1 MDPTS
6 RSTSF
11 LTADTVGGRRLVLQA
26 TLLLALPGYLSAG
39 QASDLPGLNLPVM
52 RVAPAYPPYADFC
65 RRKPDEC
72 RLTGTGVATYSLE
85 LMAALRDVSRTV
97 NHEIR
102 FARDIDNHG
111 IEDYWSLPTSGYGD
125 CEDLALEK
133 RSRLS
138 RQGYPRGSMRL
149 TFVADRTH
157 MTSHCVLTV
166 DTTRGTFLLD
176 SHTDDVKRWREA
188 PYNFEARE
196 RQDGRWDRY
205 DQSSWRYDAEPAR
218 P

>member
-1 MDPTS
+1 MDPIS

-11 LTADTVGGRRLVLQA
+11 LTTDTVGGRRLALGA
-26 TLLLALPGYLSAG
+26 ILLLALPGVSSVG
-39 QASDLPGLNLPVM
+39 QASNLPGLNLPVM

-72 RLTGTGVATYSLE
+72 RLTGTGVATYSPE
-85 LMAALRDVSRTV
+85 LMAALWDVSRTV

-138 RQGYPRGSMRL
+138 RQGYPRGAMRL
-149 TFVADRTH
+149 TFVVDRTH

-176 SHTDDVKRWREA
+176 SHTDVVRAWREA

-205 DQSSWRYDAEPAR
+205 DQSSWQYDAEPAR